1 MRYNMDMDME
11 ETFPET
17 KIQFPKGF
25 LIGAASAAHQ
35 VEGDNINS
43 DWWYWEQQGRL
54 PKSGLACD
62 HYHRFDEDFGLAEK
76 IGLNAMRISIEWA
89 KIEPEEGRWDSAAIE
104 HYKKVLQ
111 SMKSHNLTRMVT
123 LWHWTLPK
131 WLSDKGGFETKD
143 GVAAFTRY
151 AWFVAQNLGSEV
163 DLWITINEPEVYT
176 NGGYRQGIKPP
187 FKRDLFLSRRV
198 MQNLIEAHKGA
209 YKAIKSALGDV
220 PVGLAKNNVYFE
232 PYRAN
237 NLMDR
242 IVTWLFEQ
250 IGNQYF
256 LEKTQKHLD
265 FIGLNFYFYQR
276 LKFDYKKGFEEMN
289 NNFNYGQLSLEDS
302 LNRSDMGWL
311 LYPKGIYNVLLSLKK
326 YGKPIYITE
335 NGLADSADSR
345 RPKFLR
351 ETLQWLMQARK
362 EGVDLKGY
370 LHWTLTDN
378 YEWQNGFEPR
388 FGLVEMD
395 YDTQNRKVRK
405 SAEIFKEITF
415 I

>member
-1 MRYNMDMDME
+1 MKMNH
-11 ETFPET
+11 TET

-25 LIGAASAAHQ
+25 LMGAASAAHQ

-43 DWWYWEQQGRL
+43 DWWYFEQQGRL

-62 HYHRFDEDFGLAEK
+62 HYHKFDQDFALAEQ

-89 KIEPEEGRWDSAAIE
+89 RIEPEEGRWDSGAIE

-111 SMKSHNLTRMVT
+111 SMKAHNLTRMVT

-131 WLSDKGGFETKD
+131 WLADKGGFETKA
-143 GVAAFTRY
+143 GVEAFARY

-187 FKRDLFLSRRV
+187 FKKSLVMSRRV

-209 YKAIKSALGDV
+209 YKGIKEALGDV
-220 PVGLAKNNVYFE
+220 PVGIAKNNAYFE
-232 PYRAN
+232 AYRPN

-242 IVTWLFEQ
+242 MVTWLVDQ
-250 IGNQYF
+250 ISNQYF

-265 FIGLNFYFYQR
+265 FIGLNYYFYSR
-276 LKFDYKKGFEEMN
+276 PKFDFKNGFEEMN
-289 NNFNYGQLSLEDS
+289 HNHNYGQLSLEDS
-302 LNRSDMGWL
+302 VNRSDMGWV
-311 LYPKGIYNVLLSLKK
+311 LYPKGIYYVLLSLKK
-326 YGKPIYITE
+326 YGKPIYVTE
-335 NGLADSADSR
+335 NGLADSSDNR

-351 ETLQWLMQARK
+351 ETLGWLMRALS
-362 EGVDLKGY
+362 EGVNLKGY

-378 YEWQNGFEPR
+378 YEWHDGFGPR
-388 FGLVEMD
+388 FGLIEMN
-395 YDTQNRKVRK
+395 YKTQERKIRK
-405 SAEIFKEITF
+405 SAEIFKEITY